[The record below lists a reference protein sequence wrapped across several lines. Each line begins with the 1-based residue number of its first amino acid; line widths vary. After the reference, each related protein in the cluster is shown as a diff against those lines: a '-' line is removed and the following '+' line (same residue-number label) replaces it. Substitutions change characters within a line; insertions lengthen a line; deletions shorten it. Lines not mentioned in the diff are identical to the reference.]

1 MCSRRGIQNTPHPVF
16 PAGPGTGCGGEAWGQ
31 DTEGGVWP
39 NCGGPSVP
47 PEFPRC
53 LTLHT
58 GALCS
63 FWVLNGF
70 FSLNIFLGKLYF
82 YSCPA
87 RFFFFFLLFFK
98 YVCTPRGSKIST

>member
-1 MCSRRGIQNTPHPVF
+1 MCSRREIQNTPHPVF
-16 PAGPGTGCGGEAWGQ
+16 PAGLGTGCGGEAWGQ
-31 DTEGGVWP
+31 DTEGGLAQLRWP
-39 NCGGPSVP
+39 KRA

-87 RFFFFFLLFFK
+87 RFFFFFPSLF
-98 YVCTPRGSKIST
+98 